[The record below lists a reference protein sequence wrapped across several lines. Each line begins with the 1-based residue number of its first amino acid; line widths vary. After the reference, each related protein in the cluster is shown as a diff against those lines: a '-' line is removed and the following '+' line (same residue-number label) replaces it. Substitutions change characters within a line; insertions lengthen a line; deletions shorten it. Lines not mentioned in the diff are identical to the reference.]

1 MFNAEV
7 SWNLLLMLL
16 CYGYVILIVS
26 VSGKLPTALHVS
38 QKASRKFL
46 HAMIGN
52 LPFVIPFFT
61 SNIYP
66 ALVAAPFILVTFLAS
81 PYSPFKG
88 RRLEGL
94 ANITEEGH
102 PLGLVFY
109 AISYTILALFFAS
122 QPYVVAA
129 GILPMAYGDSAGSLV
144 GERYGTRTYNFA
156 ARKSLE
162 GSVAMFCG
170 SLLSLTVGM
179 IFFSRFYQLQVS
191 SMILATVAAAGVT
204 TLAESISPRGVDNLT
219 VPLLGALTFLL
230 VVAGG

>member
-1 MFNAEV
+1 MLSQV

-16 CYGYVILIVS
+16 CYAYVILVVL
-26 VSGKLPTALHVS
+26 VSGKLSAALHVS
-38 QKASRKFL
+38 EKTSRKFL

-81 PYSPFKG
+81 PYSPVKNTKF
-88 RRLEGL
+88 EGL

-109 AISYTILALFFAS
+109 AISYTLLALFFAS
-122 QPYVVAA
+122 RPYVVAA

-144 GERYGTRTYNFA
+144 GERYGKKTYNLV

-162 GSVAMFCG
+162 GSIAMFGG
-170 SLLSLTVGM
+170 SLLSLAIGM
-179 IFFSRFYQLQVS
+179 AFFSKLYPLQVS
-191 SMILATVAAAGVT
+191 NVILATVAAVCVT
-204 TLAESISPRGVDNLT
+204 TIAESVSPRGVDNIT
-219 VPLLGALTFLL
+219 VPILGALTFLL
-230 VVAGG
+230 VAGG